1 MLVQSHQNFKLSIS
15 EETIA
20 VQHRAWTYAGWRH
33 WLLQNVLYKVWS
45 SLTSD
50 ALKCLAVFV
59 LLCFCQMASVILF
72 MPTVNW
78 VESGLICLFYLDF
91 WHDLAFSFQF
101 CLLSHTVLAVGI
113 WYNFGEETVPGC
125 RQGDSLCHSL
135 KPVLPHRVTAGS
147 LCAHPLDAGD

>member
-1 MLVQSHQNFKLSIS
+1 MLVQSHQNLKLSIS
-15 EETIA
+15 KETTA

-33 WLLQNVLYKVWS
+33 WLLLYKVWS

-59 LLCFCQMASVILF
+59 LLCFCQMASIILF

-78 VESGLICLFYLDF
+78 FSLPVFYLDF
-91 WHDLAFSFQF
+91 WHNLAFSFQF
-101 CLLSHTVLAVGI
+101 CLLSHTVLAVEI
-113 WYNFGEETVPGC
+113 WNNFGEETVPGC
-125 RQGDSLCHSL
+125 RQGDLLWHSL
-135 KPVLPHRVTAGS
+135 KPVLLHHITAGS